1 MARRRL
7 EGLER
12 VLGVNALFATAYGN
26 VGSSIYYAL
35 GLVASYALGLTP
47 IVFVITGFFFF
58 CTAATYAEATT
69 MYPEAGGAS
78 SFTRRAFNEFWSFF
92 AAWAGMLTYVATI
105 AISAFFVPHY
115 IGGLFWEALRHS
127 PGDIIGGVVVITVLG
142 AINVFGA
149 KESTGVNVLLAVV
162 DFLTQI
168 LLVIVGAVLV
178 LSPDTL
184 VDNVHLGIAPT
195 WKDFIL
201 SIPIGMLAYT
211 GIETVSNMSEEAKN
225 ESTTIPAAIN
235 RVQIAVFAIYF
246 TLPAVALSA
255 LPVTLGPDGQYTTK
269 LGLTE
274 EQGGYAGDPILGV
287 VKQID
292 LGFLQ
297 HPAEIYVGLL
307 AATILFLATNAG
319 IIGVSRLVYSMG
331 IHRQLPDGLRR
342 LHPRYRTPWIGIIV
356 FSGFAVLVCLPG
368 QATFLGNIYSF
379 GALLSFTMAHASVIR
394 LRYKLPDVERFYK
407 GPGNLRVGNVD
418 LPLFA
423 IVGGTFTAI
432 AFVVIVVLH
441 PAVSIVGVG
450 WLAVGSI
457 IYILFRR
464 HHGLDL
470 TSTHKVAIP
479 QPVVDHEA
487 EYDSVLVPLSD
498 GAYDD
503 TVMATA
509 AKLAARR
516 RRGIHVLSLVTVPNA
531 LAIDAQMDEAE
542 EAAHSLIEQ
551 AKVQGGR
558 RVSGH
563 VERIR
568 AGQAG
573 RRIVEEATDM
583 RAAAIVMPLPRRV
596 DGASLFG
603 KTLET
608 VLAERPCRVVIEST
622 PDGDLNAQRRS
633 ALERAALA

>member
-1 MARRRL
+1 
-7 EGLER
+7 
-12 VLGVNALFATAYGN
+12 
-26 VGSSIYYAL
+26 
-35 GLVASYALGLTP
+35 
-47 IVFVITGFFFF
+47 
-58 CTAATYAEATT
+58 
-69 MYPEAGGAS
+69 
-78 SFTRRAFNEFWSFF
+78 
-92 AAWAGMLTYVATI
+92 
-105 AISAFFVPHY
+105 
-115 IGGLFWEALRHS
+115 
-127 PGDIIGGVVVITVLG
+127 
-142 AINVFGA
+142 
-149 KESTGVNVLLAVV
+149 
-162 DFLTQI
+162 
-168 LLVIVGAVLV
+168 
-178 LSPDTL
+178 
-184 VDNVHLGIAPT
+184 
-195 WKDFIL
+195 
-201 SIPIGMLAYT
+201 
-211 GIETVSNMSEEAKN
+211 MSEEAKN
-225 ESTTIPAAIN
+225 ESKTIPAAIN

-246 TLPAVALSA
+246 TLPSVALSA
-255 LPVTLGPDGQYTTK
+255 LPVTRGPDGHYTTK

-274 EQGGYAGDPILGV
+274 EQGGFAGDPILGV
-287 VKQID
+287 VKQIN

-356 FSGFAVLVCLPG
+356 FSSFAVLVCLPG
-368 QATFLGNIYSF
+368 QANFLGNIYSF

-423 IVGGTFTAI
+423 VAGGTFTAI

-450 WLAVGSI
+450 WLAVGSV
-457 IYILFRR
+457 IYVLFRR

-531 LAIDAQMDEAE
+531 LAIDAPMEDAEA
-542 EAAHSLIEQ
+542 AAHSLVEQ

-573 RRIVEEATDM
+573 RRIVEEASDM

-622 PDGDLNAQRRS
+622 PDGNLNEQRRS

>member
-115 IGGLFWEALRHS
+115 VGGLFWEELRHS
-127 PGDIIGGVVVITVLG
+127 PGDIVGGVIVITVLG

-178 LSPDTL
+178 LSPQTL

-225 ESTTIPAAIN
+225 ESKTIPAAIN

-255 LPVTLGPDGQYTTK
+255 LPVTRGPDGQYVTK

-274 EQGGYAGDPILGV
+274 EQGGFAGDPILGV
-287 VKQID
+287 VKQIN

-356 FSGFAVLVCLPG
+356 FSSFAVLVCLPG
-368 QATFLGNIYSF
+368 QANFLGNIYSF
-379 GALLSFTMAHASVIR
+379 GALLSFTMAHASVVR
-394 LRYKLPDVERFYK
+394 LRYKLPDVERFYR

-423 IVGGTFTAI
+423 VVGGTFTAI

-450 WLAVGSI
+450 WLAVGSV
-457 IYILFRR
+457 IYVLFRR

-531 LAIDAQMDEAE
+531 LAIDAPMDEAE
-542 EAAHSLIEQ
+542 AAAHSLIEQ

-622 PDGDLNAQRRS
+622 PDGNLNEQRRS
-633 ALERAALA
+633 ALERATIA